1 MRQVVKLA
9 AVLACGAL
17 AWAQGPVLTVAP
29 VEKVRGKRN
38 EVVSV
43 KVSAELRSGFHVNSN
58 KPADEYLIPLR
69 LTWQAAPLQVEEVEY
84 PKAES
89 VKSDFSDKPLSVYSG
104 KFDLITKLKVPATAT
119 AGPVL
124 ATGKLKYQACND
136 KMCLPPRTIEVPL
149 TIEIQ

>member
-1 MRQVVKLA
+1 MRRVVKLA
-9 AVLACGAL
+9 AVLAFGAL

-38 EVVSV
+38 DVVSV

>member
-1 MRQVVKLA
+1 MLRPGSLIAGFAFATVV
-9 AVLACGAL
+9 
-17 AWAQGPVLTVAP
+17 WAQGSVLTIAQ
-29 VEKVRGKRN
+29 VEKVRVKRN

-43 KVSAELRSGFHVNSN
+43 KVSAELRNGYHVNSN

-69 LTWQAAPLQVEEVEY
+69 LTWQAAPLQIQDVVY

-89 VKSDFSDKPLSVYSG
+89 VKSDFSEKPLSVYSG
-104 KFDLITKLKVPATAT
+104 HFDLLTKMKVPGNAT

-124 ATGKLKYQACND
+124 ATGKLRYQACND
-136 KMCLPPRTIEVPL
+136 KMCLPPKTVEVPL

>member
-1 MRQVVKLA
+1 
-9 AVLACGAL
+9 
-17 AWAQGPVLTVAP
+17 VLTVAP

-38 EVVSV
+38 DVVSV

-69 LTWQAAPLQVEEVEY
+69 LTWQAAPLQVEDVEY

>member
-1 MRQVVKLA
+1 
-9 AVLACGAL
+9 
-17 AWAQGPVLTVAP
+17 VLTVAP

-38 EVVSV
+38 DVVSV

-69 LTWQAAPLQVEEVEY
+69 LTWQATPLQVEDVEY

-104 KFDLITKLKVPATAT
+104 KFDLITKMKVPGTAT

-136 KMCLPPRTIEVPL
+136 KMCLPPRTVEVPL

>member
-104 KFDLITKLKVPATAT
+104 KFDLITKMKVPSTAT

>member
-9 AVLACGAL
+9 AVLACATL

-38 EVVSV
+38 DVVSV

-69 LTWQAAPLQVEEVEY
+69 LTWQAAPLQVEDVEY